1 MRFSKKFGVKFMK
14 NVKHQVY
21 KEKKYEA
28 DVSSVSIEIE
38 IIAARGGIWG
48 GLDDV
53 LREVNKIKNK
63 VLNVL
68 KV

>member
-1 MRFSKKFGVKFMK
+1 MK